1 MKIFFCFSAG
11 LALVTLQNAAASPDV
26 KYPPRCYPDPCAGI
40 TFQDDKYIC
49 GDPRLGP
56 RSLPSFFPLTTELRT
71 YSRFGDLCP
80 FEFLLKWTTDIRP
93 NGTYIYPPED
103 GFLLDTQGSSIQGN
117 VTLPI
122 GQKIDRFGSESG
134 TFLAVLGAPYIER
147 ALPPT
152 NLDTEDGFFPYN
164 YHVYEVLEPLVV
176 NAGPIASW
184 FEQPGLG
191 TQFDAYDSVID
202 LIGGGYIRRMRKS
215 EYSQSMDYAADYL
228 PAPDSE

>member
-1 MKIFFCFSAG
+1 M
-11 LALVTLQNAAASPDV
+11 
-26 KYPPRCYPDPCAGI
+26 
-40 TFQDDKYIC
+40 
-49 GDPRLGP
+49 
-56 RSLPSFFPLTTELRT
+56 
-71 YSRFGDLCP
+71 
-80 FEFLLKWTTDIRP
+80 
-93 NGTYIYPPED
+93 
-103 GFLLDTQGSSIQGN
+103 
-117 VTLPI
+117 
-122 GQKIDRFGSESG
+122 
-134 TFLAVLGAPYIER
+134 AVLGAPYIER